1 MAVNGLSTFLH
12 APLIDESSLIYGE
25 AAKTGGAIEA
35 KVAVNYN
42 EAPIYSDNKLKHKNT
57 SFKDGIITLTV
68 DYANKTVLSPLIGRT
83 VVEVDFIPEGSDT
96 EVKYKKYKSNSND
109 KPIPVGFGY
118 VIKDFNVDES
128 KDVYTVKFFYKIEFK
143 PYAQDAKTKEGTIA
157 YTYATLE
164 GTIFELENGDWCE
177 EVDFNNANDAIA
189 YLKSLFA
196 VE

>member
-1 MAVNGLSTFLH
+1 MAVNGLSSFLH
-12 APLIDESSLIYGE
+12 APLTNESSLTYGE
-25 AAKTGGAIEA
+25 SEKTGGAIEA

-42 EAPIYSDNKLKHKNT
+42 EATIYSDNKLKHKDT
-57 SFKDGIITLTV
+57 SFKDGTITLTV
-68 DYANKTVLSPLIGRT
+68 DYANKAVLSPLLGRT
-83 VVEVDFIPEGSDT
+83 TTEGSFTPDGAET
-96 EVKYKKYKSNSND
+96 AVTYKKYKSNSND

-118 VIKDFNVDES
+118 IVKDFDIDGN

-177 EVDFNNANDAIA
+177 ETDFSNSNDAID
-189 YLKSLFA
+189 YLKSLFEA
-196 VE
+196 